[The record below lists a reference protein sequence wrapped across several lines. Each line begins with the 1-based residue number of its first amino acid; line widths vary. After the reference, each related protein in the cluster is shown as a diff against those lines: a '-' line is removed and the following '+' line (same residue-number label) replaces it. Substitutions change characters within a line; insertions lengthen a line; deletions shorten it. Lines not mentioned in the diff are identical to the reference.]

1 MKWDEYF
8 YKMANLVATK
18 SKDESTKIGAVIVG
32 PDNEIRSTG
41 YNSFPSGID
50 DDVADRQTRP
60 EKYYWI
66 EHAERNALYN
76 AAKIGVSTKECVMY
90 LNCGIPCCDCA
101 RGIINSG
108 IKKIYICDQD
118 ITKSTHWTE
127 HSKRSKIMFEE
138 SGVVLKYYFNCS
150 N

>member
-1 MKWDEYF
+1 MNWPEYF
-8 YKMANLVATK
+8 YDMANLVAKK
-18 SKDESTKIGAVIVG
+18 SKDQSTQIGAVIVG

-41 YNSFPSGID
+41 YNSFPKGLND
-50 DDVADRQTRP
+50 DLQERQDRP

-76 AAKIGVSTKECVMY
+76 AAKIGVSTKNCTMY
-90 LNCGIPCCDCA
+90 LNCGVPCCDCA

-108 IKKIYICDQD
+108 IKTIYICEHD
-118 ITKSTHWTE
+118 ITKSAHWIE
-127 HSKRSKIMFEE
+127 HSKRSMEMFTE
-138 SGVVLKYYFNCS
+138 SGVEILHYFSCS

>member
-1 MKWDEYF
+1 MNWDEYF
-8 YKMANLVATK
+8 YEMANLVATK
-18 SKDESTKIGAVIVG
+18 SKDTSTQIGAVIVG

-41 YNSFPSGID
+41 YNSFPKGLND
-50 DDVADRQTRP
+50 DLEERQERP

-76 AAKIGVSTKECVMY
+76 AAKIGVSTKDCTMY

-108 IKKIYICDQD
+108 IKKIYICETD
-118 ITKSTHWTE
+118 ITKSSHWLE
-127 HSKRSKIMFEE
+127 HSKRSMVMFEE
-138 SGVVLKYYFNCS
+138 SSIEVLHYLSCS

>member
-1 MKWDEYF
+1 MNWDEYF
-8 YKMANLVATK
+8 YEMANLVATK
-18 SKDESTKIGAVIVG
+18 SKDISTQIGAVIVG

-41 YNSFPSGID
+41 YNSFPAGLD
-50 DDVADRQTRP
+50 DDVDERQERP

-76 AAKIGVSTKECVMY
+76 AAKIGVSTKDCTMY

-108 IKKIYICDQD
+108 IKKIYICETD
-118 ITKSTHWTE
+118 ITKSSHWLE
-127 HSKRSKIMFEE
+127 HSKRSNIMFEE
-138 SGVVLKYYFNCS
+138 SGIEVLRYLSCS

>member
-1 MKWDEYF
+1 
-8 YKMANLVATK
+8 MANLVATK
-18 SKDESTKIGAVIVG
+18 SKDISTQIGAVIVG

-41 YNSFPSGID
+41 YNSFPKGLND
-50 DDVADRQTRP
+50 DLEERQERP

-76 AAKIGVSTKECVMY
+76 AAKIGVSTKDCTMY

-108 IKKIYICDQD
+108 LKRIYICEKD
-118 ITKSTHWTE
+118 ITKSSHWLE
-127 HSKRSKIMFEE
+127 HSKRSMVMFEE
-138 SGVVLKYYFNCS
+138 SGVEILRYLI
-150 N
+150 

>member
-1 MKWDEYF
+1 MNWDEYF
-8 YKMANLVATK
+8 YEMANLVATK
-18 SKDESTKIGAVIVG
+18 SKDTSTQIGAVIVG

-41 YNSFPSGID
+41 YNSFPKGLND
-50 DDVADRQTRP
+50 DLEERQERP

-76 AAKIGVSTKECVMY
+76 AAKIGVSTKDCTMY

-108 IKKIYICDQD
+108 IKQIYICEAD
-118 ITKSTHWTE
+118 ITKSSHWLE
-127 HSKRSKIMFEE
+127 HSKRSKIMLSEAD
-138 SGVVLKYYFNCS
+138 VNLIYY
-150 N
+150 

>member
-1 MKWDEYF
+1 VNWQEYF
-8 YKMANLVATK
+8 YEMANLVATK
-18 SKDESTKIGAVIVG
+18 SKDISTQIGAVIVG

-41 YNSFPSGID
+41 YNSFPKGLND
-50 DDVADRQTRP
+50 DLEERQERP

-76 AAKIGVSTKECVMY
+76 AAKIGVSTKDCTMY

-108 IKKIYICDQD
+108 LKRIYICEKD
-118 ITKSTHWTE
+118 ITKSSHWLE
-127 HSKRSKIMFEE
+127 HSKRSMVMFEE
-138 SGVVLKYYFNCS
+138 SGVEILRYLI
-150 N
+150 